1 MQMILTM
8 TGIRSV
14 VAWNRGGGGG
24 RGEAREEREGNI
36 TKKLKETFE
45 IKGDV
50 HFPNCGHDFIGVY
63 ICQFLPNYKLKNE
76 ICNQ

>member
-8 TGIRSV
+8 TGINQWLPGIEEEEGV
-14 VAWNRGGGGG
+14 GG
-24 RGEAREEREGNI
+24 EVREEREGNI

-63 ICQFLPNYKLKNE
+63 ICQSLPNYKLKNE